1 MTLSM
6 VMLSLTGSIGT
17 ALTAGLLF
25 VLTRLMNVTETGPG
39 LGGTGM
45 MNPGLVRRKNMSHG
59 ECGTELK
66 PGMSGA
72 MTTSPG
78 PGGTLKLG
86 PGTGLMH
93 AHGLGGV
100 EVKSHG

>member
-1 MTLSM
+1 
-6 VMLSLTGSIGT
+6 
-17 ALTAGLLF
+17 
-25 VLTRLMNVTETGPG
+25 
-39 LGGTGM
+39 
-45 MNPGLVRRKNMSHG
+45 MSHG

-100 EVKSHG
+100 EVQSHG